1 MRLLRQ
7 YFCVCTS
14 KASKLTQ
21 KALAGNIVR
30 GNEGGGAVVTGYSAP
45 VFSEDR
51 FSDNGFVA
59 VGVKEHSTVLNFFFF
74 GFVAVGVKEPSMV
87 LNLLALLAQKY
98 KY

>member
-1 MRLLRQ
+1 
-7 YFCVCTS
+7 
-14 KASKLTQ
+14 
-21 KALAGNIVR
+21 VR

-59 VGVKEHSTVLNFFFF
+59 VGVKEHSTVLIFFLFFFCL
-74 GFVAVGVKEPSMV
+74 VAVGVKEHSTVLIFFLILFLLVAVGVEEHSTV

>member
-1 MRLLRQ
+1 MRLLRRYL
-7 YFCVCTS
+7 YFCTS

-21 KALAGNIVR
+21 NSLAGNIVQ

-59 VGVKEHSTVLNFFFF
+59 VGVKEHSTVLIFFLFFF
-74 GFVAVGVKEPSMV
+74 ALWRLV
-87 LNLLALLAQKY
+87 LRSTRRSSFFF
-98 KY
+98 

>member
-1 MRLLRQ
+1 MPACMRLLRQ

-45 VFSEDR
+45 VFSEDQ
-51 FSDNGFVA
+51 FSHNGFVA
-59 VGVKEHSTVLNFFFF
+59 VGVKEHSTVLNHFFFWAF
-74 GFVAVGVKEPSMV
+74 WRLV
-87 LNLLALLAQKY
+87 LRSPRRYSIYLLY
-98 KY
+98 